1 MKKFFFSIVALAAV
15 FSCTKS
21 ELINAPGAG
30 TPIAFETYSGRIPTT
45 KATSVVGQDGLA
57 QAGGFQVYAFIH
69 ATGTTASYADPY
81 MNKVVTGEVTTPATE
96 TTAAEVAWSYD
107 GITYW
112 PTTHELDFVAY
123 ALNCKTAVVADATD
137 AYTKINYTVADA
149 VADQTDLLVAT
160 PVYNATSA
168 NGDAVHLT
176 FNHMLSRVGFSLVTN
191 QGNAVLVTVE
201 DVTLTGQFSKTGSVV
216 LNAKNAEGAA
226 AVPAIAADAATAI
239 TYDLLGDGTYT
250 SAGAVDGTPI
260 FNNGMLYTKDTNNTE
275 SIYDDK
281 YVAKADPTAEET
293 AAAAANENSRHMM
306 IIPTTDH
313 NAKLYVKYAL
323 PEAGE
328 SFEVADIDI
337 KDIQFL
343 PGFSYEFRFK
353 VSTNAVGFTV
363 EVQPWDPAG
372 NAGEIIQLS

>member
-45 KATSVVGQDGLA
+45 KATSVVGQEGLA

-81 MNKVVTGEVTTPATE
+81 MNKVVTGTVNEASVS
-96 TTAAEVAWSYD
+96 WGYD

-123 ALNCKTAVVADATD
+123 ALNCKTAVVADETD
-137 AYTKINYTVADA
+137 KYTKINYTVADA

-160 PVYNATSA
+160 PVYNATSEG
-168 NGDAVHLT
+168 GDAVHLT

-201 DVTLTGQFSKTGSVV
+201 DVTLKGQFSKTGSVV

-226 AVPAIAADAATAI
+226 AVPTITADSATEI
-239 TYDLLGDGTYT
+239 TYDLLGEGTYT

-260 FNNGMLYTKDTNNTE
+260 FNNGMLYTKDTNNTD

-293 AAAAANENSRHMM
+293 AAAAANENNRHMM
-306 IIPTTDH
+306 IIPTTAH

-328 SFEVADIDI
+328 SFEVKDIDI
-337 KDIQFL
+337 SEIEFKA
-343 PGFSYEFRFK
+343 GFSYEFRFK

>member
-1 MKKFFFSIVALAAV
+1 MKKFFLSIVALAAI

-21 ELINAPGAG
+21 ELVNAPGAG

-45 KATSVVGQDGLA
+45 KATSVVGQEGLA

-69 ATGTTASYADPY
+69 AHEANASYETPY
-81 MNKVVTGEVTTPATE
+81 MNKVVTGTLNEATE
-96 TTAAEVAWSYD
+96 TTEASVSWGYD

-123 ALNCKTAVVADATD
+123 ALNCNTAVVADETD
-137 AYTKINYTVADA
+137 KYTKINYTVADA
-149 VADQTDLLVAT
+149 VADQTDLLDAT
-160 PVYNATSA
+160 PDYNATSA
-168 NGDAVHLT
+168 GGDAVHLT

-226 AVPAIAADAATAI
+226 VVPAITADTATEV

-250 SAGAVDGTPI
+250 SAGSVDGTPI

-281 YVAKADPTAEET
+281 YVAKAEPTAEET
-293 AAAAANENSRHMM
+293 AAAAANENNRHMM
-306 IIPTTDH
+306 IIPTTAH

-328 SFEVADIDI
+328 SFVVADIDI